1 MKYADQTSEIR
12 RTWPEETTRSCLNV
26 RVNETSEHT
35 KKNVKLMRRRWCM
48 MCSTFRNITEESQGG
63 SRSFSTWLKLE
74 NESFAATKKPRCF
87 IWIRWVTFV
96 PPPPPCGNVSVMP
109 LPKTSYITFPSDP
122 FVKFHSSLRWS
133 AGPESAL
140 VSTLVV
146 NRGERAA
153 LFLAEPRPGP
163 KQKLSKRT

>member
-35 KKNVKLMRRRWCM
+35 KKMSSWCVDADVWCAALSGTLLKNHREGRVLSPHDSSWKM
-48 MCSTFRNITEESQGG
+48 NHLQPRKSQDVLFG
-63 SRSFSTWLKLE
+63 SDGSLLS
-74 NESFAATKKPRCF
+74 
-87 IWIRWVTFV
+87 
-96 PPPPPCGNVSVMP
+96 PPPPCGNVSVMP

>member
-35 KKNVKLMRRRWCM
+35 KKKCQVDASTLMYDVQHFPEHYWRIIGRVAFFLHMTQAGKWII
-48 MCSTFRNITEESQGG
+48 CSHEKAKMFYLDQMGH
-63 SRSFSTWLKLE
+63 F
-74 NESFAATKKPRCF
+74 C
-87 IWIRWVTFV
+87 
-96 PPPPPCGNVSVMP
+96 PPPPCGNVSVMP

-146 NRGERAA
+146 NRGERAV